1 MRDGMSKPMILIVD
15 DMAANIAILS
25 DLLHE
30 DYRIKV
36 AKNGPK
42 ALEIAQSYEEKPD
55 LILLDIEMPE
65 MNGYEVC
72 KELKNNGSTNNIPI
86 IFVTARNDV
95 KDEEYGLNLGAV
107 DYISK
112 PFHPTIVKIRVKN
125 HVALKLKSD
134 RLEELS
140 MIDGLTHIPNR
151 RYFDEIY
158 QKTCKEMARE
168 HKGGALMMIDVDY
181 FKRYNDHYGHGR
193 GDECLVKIAD
203 ALQSVLKRP
212 TDTVARYGGEEFV
225 VMLQNTDKEGAIR
238 VAENLL
244 QAVNDLNLAHDY
256 STIADHVTISLGMAF
271 KSPEE
276 SLCREDLLKMA
287 DDALYRAKEGG
298 RNRFEISSQG

>member
-125 HVALKLKSD
+125 HVDRKS
-134 RLEELS
+134 
-140 MIDGLTHIPNR
+140 
-151 RYFDEIY
+151 
-158 QKTCKEMARE
+158 
-168 HKGGALMMIDVDY
+168 
-181 FKRYNDHYGHGR
+181 
-193 GDECLVKIAD
+193 
-203 ALQSVLKRP
+203 
-212 TDTVARYGGEEFV
+212 V
-225 VMLQNTDKEGAIR
+225 V
-238 VAENLL
+238 
-244 QAVNDLNLAHDY
+244 
-256 STIADHVTISLGMAF
+256 
-271 KSPEE
+271 
-276 SLCREDLLKMA
+276 
-287 DDALYRAKEGG
+287 
-298 RNRFEISSQG
+298 